1 MKKTLKTSLGI
12 LLPALLMTGCQKQQF
27 HVEGSITNA
36 KDSVLY
42 FENLSLEGPVTLD
55 SIRLDEGGSFSFAA
69 DAADAPEFYRLR
81 IAGQIINV
89 SADST
94 ETVTVKAKY
103 PEMAWRYDIEG

>member
-1 MKKTLKTSLGI
+1 MQPIKPNTKHTISKIMKKTLQTSLGI

-55 SIRLDEGGSFSFAA
+55 SIRLD
-69 DAADAPEFYRLR
+69 
-81 IAGQIINV
+81 
-89 SADST
+89 
-94 ETVTVKAKY
+94 
-103 PEMAWRYDIEG
+103 